1 MHIASTNHARH
12 LLADDGY
19 SLPAGPLKEQHA
31 HESGGLPVIFLS
43 LINISREMMQ
53 PPLFQLMSLTVM
65 VWSRF

>member
-1 MHIASTNHARH
+1 MHIASMNNARH

-31 HESGGLPVIFLS
+31 HESGGLPVLS
-43 LINISREMMQ
+43 LALISREMMQ